1 MPIAIP
7 RAVVEV
13 ILLGAA
19 DDRRQLQ
26 DSPILGDLWIAFAQE
41 ADRSLDLLITPFK
54 TETANSLAVA
64 IDDRI
69 KRPANDDANVAC
81 LQGIVAANLYFDEVL
96 RVVVPMTEWWH
107 DSRNQLEL
115 KTYLDPNKRPEKLR
129 LIEAILDGAKKVL
142 EPAMN
147 LGGKHEPTE
156 RDRLG
161 AFDRY
166 VALAGLI
173 LWAGGDRSHKKRKSA
188 PAPDPPLDEALKNL
202 KAETIADRLLAVFS
216 STPPSTNKLVW
227 QISLNRTATAAVVR
241 SVPAVKADAARTLF
255 NVHCSKINWAVVDSG
270 IDGTHPAFMNGTA
283 TECRIRQ
290 SFDFSNFRR
299 IMSLSNAKAAI
310 RKANLE
316 ALRQSRR
323 VLPDDADDIL
333 KKLGQDARDGRPVDW
348 QLVERLVTI
357 SRDEPPASDHGTHV
371 AGIIGASRE
380 AQNAVVRR
388 GAAPSSDD
396 GADGMCPDIG
406 LYDFRVL
413 APTLRDTEF
422 AVIAALQYI
431 RHLNERN
438 RYITIHGVNLSLSIP
453 HDVRNYACGFTPICL
468 ESGRLVDSGVVV
480 VAAAGNRGFHSFV
493 TTDGSFDSY
502 AAFSVTDPGNADG
515 VITVGS
521 THRYLPHTYGVSFFS
536 SRGPTGDGR
545 VKPDLVAPGERIRA
559 PLPGPGAQWGDRD
572 GTSMA
577 APHVSG
583 AAAMLMARYTEL
595 IGQPRR
601 IKRVLCENATDLG
614 RERSFQGHGMLD
626 VLRAFQSI

>member
-1 MPIAIP
+1 VPTAIP

-64 IDDRI
+64 IDHGI

-81 LQGIVAANLYFDEVL
+81 LQGIVAAKLYFDEVL

-115 KTYLDPNKRPEKLR
+115 KAYLDPNKRPEKLR
-129 LIEAILDGAKKVL
+129 LIEAILDSAKKVL
-142 EPAMN
+142 KPEMN

-173 LWAGGDRSHKKRKSA
+173 LWAGGDRSHKKGKSA
-188 PAPDPPLDEALKNL
+188 PAPDSPPDEALKDL
-202 KAETIADRLLAVFS
+202 KAKTIADRLLAVFS
-216 STPPSTNKLVW
+216 SIPPSKNKNKLVW

-255 NVHCSKINWAVVDSG
+255 NVHCSEINWAVVDSG

-357 SRDEPPASDHGTHV
+357 SRDEPPANDHGTHV

-380 AQNAVVRR
+380 AQNAVVQR

-413 APTLRDTEF
+413 APKLQDTEF

-431 RHLNERN
+431 RLLDARGEEEDF
-438 RYITIHGVNLSLSIP
+438 TIHLTYPIKEIDVERKKDWEKEQGKEKKRKEKNLAVKVRKDWSFADNGLTGFFDAHAKLAKKVQIVGEEKP
-453 HDVRNYACGFTPICL
+453 HLIDLL
-468 ESGRLVDSGVVV
+468 E
-480 VAAAGNRGFHSFV
+480 
-493 TTDGSFDSY
+493 
-502 AAFSVTDPGNADG
+502 P
-515 VITVGS
+515 
-521 THRYLPHTYGVSFFS
+521 
-536 SRGPTGDGR
+536 
-545 VKPDLVAPGERIRA
+545 
-559 PLPGPGAQWGDRD
+559 
-572 GTSMA
+572 M
-577 APHVSG
+577 
-583 AAAMLMARYTEL
+583 
-595 IGQPRR
+595 
-601 IKRVLCENATDLG
+601 
-614 RERSFQGHGMLD
+614 
-626 VLRAFQSI
+626 